1 MRSTRRKK
9 NEMKRKRR
17 KIMWSKGIRKNRKRY
32 KWDHDEEKKR
42 NNIIK
47 KKKMKEKKKKKRRE
61 WTITSRR
68 RKGSERMR

>member
-32 KWDHDEEKKR
+32 KWDHDEEKWE
-42 NNIIK
+42 IIESRRK
-47 KKKMKEKKKKKRRE
+47 NEREQEKKRRE